1 MTVGGETLDYA
12 IKSLHKSIIA
22 ARVVDKLLDWDLG
35 N

>member
-22 ARVVDKLLDWDLG
+22 ARVVDKLLD
-35 N
+35 